1 MVAPVK
7 LQDVPAKFFD
17 TKTWGRLRTSASSE
31 LLALCY
37 LNTPYPNPVDQSDLL
52 CARNRPL
59 EQAVELYWIGRRLL
73 NDYRLLLFNRKHTAT
88 GVEPDGKHV
97 EIPSV
102 AWFNLWPLF
111 ATGRANGPAGIF
123 ERIEIYETD
132 RHKLEQDCVTWLTTC
147 SEILTKKKFTVYQ
160 EAKSEL
166 GDELSHAIFNAAYK
180 EVLGRKRGR
189 PRKKNGASIKK

>member
-17 TKTWGRLRTSASSE
+17 AKAWGRLRSSASSE
-31 LLALCY
+31 LRALCY
-37 LNTPYPNPVDQSDLL
+37 LNSPYPDPADQSDLL
-52 CARNRPL
+52 CA
-59 EQAVELYWIGRRLL
+59 QAVELYWIGRRLL

-88 GVEPDGKHV
+88 GLGPDGKRV
-97 EIPSV
+97 KIPPV

-132 RHKLEQDCVTWLTTC
+132 RHKLEQDCVTWLTAR
-147 SEILTKKKFTVYQ
+147 SEILTKKKFIVYQ

-166 GDELSHAIFNAAYK
+166 GDELSHAIFAAAYK
-180 EVLGRKRGR
+180 KVLGRKRGR
-189 PRKKNGASIKK
+189 PRKKTVPQ